1 MQTTW
6 QNFLPPGQSPSPQQY
21 KSQGGYKKQ
30 MYPGGISILT
40 KAKSPDQEY
49 QESLNRQLEQAALGQ
64 QTKAAEK
71 QLREQQEITS
81 GRFMLGGQA
90 VTSDQMR
97 EYQKRIKE
105 SLQADPMY
113 LGYKQG
119 LENPTEQVFDE
130 QDYVDYQNRMSD
142 PKYRDYQQRALKY
155 SLQQFQKDP
164 VSYLIGG
171 GQSGSTY
178 SPSDLLEYLG
188 LGQQLFRATGQEGNF
203 MDFLL
208 GGMQPSVTNPP
219 NPSPVALNP
228 NRDEFGQYK
237 SPMSMS
243 SGYGKPFPNIF

>member
-1 MQTTW
+1 MQATW

-49 QESLNRQLEQAALGQ
+49 RESLNRQLEQAALGQ

-81 GRFMLGGQA
+81 GRFMLNGQA

-97 EYQKRIKE
+97 EYQKRIQE
-105 SLQADPMY
+105 SVKDDPMY
-113 LGYKQG
+113 MAYKKRLGVVPAKQISS
-119 LENPTEQVFDE
+119 E
-130 QDYVDYQNRMSD
+130 QDYKDYLENRASDRGFQDYQE
-142 PKYRDYQQRALKY
+142 KALRS
-155 SLQQFQKDP
+155 SLEQFQQDP
-164 VSYLIGG
+164 LSYLVGG
-171 GQSGSTY
+171 GQGGSTY
-178 SPSDLLEYLG
+178 NPSDLLEYLG

-208 GGMQPSVTNPP
+208 GGAQPNATQPKP
-219 NPSPVALNP
+219 RSPQGYVLNK
-228 NRDEFGQYK
+228 QV
-237 SPMSMS
+237 
-243 SGYGKPFPNIF
+243 SGPGPLESYVY